1 MSDTQN
7 KNDVKKIYNSGAD
20 NYRNIYLNPKSLYDY
35 EKLRRMDIVFKYI
48 CKDKACD
55 ILDLG
60 CGPGFVSSLLSEKL
74 PNSKI
79 TGIDFSKNMID
90 SANLVKRHNTQFF
103 ECDAED
109 TPFDDNEFDVI
120 YALGV
125 FEKFQ
130 NLENVVQES
139 YRILKPGGR
148 LYFTYLII
156 IPFYISLENL

>member
-1 MSDTQN
+1 M
-7 KNDVKKIYNSGAD
+7 
-20 NYRNIYLNPKSLYDY
+20 YDY
-35 EKLRRMDIVFKYI
+35 EKLRRMDILFKYI
-48 CKDKACD
+48 CKDKARN

-90 SANLVKRHNTQFF
+90 SAKLVNRHNTQFF
-103 ECDAED
+103 ECDAEE

-130 NLENVVQES
+130 NLQNVIQES
-139 YRILKPGGR
+139 YRIFKTR
-148 LYFTYLII
+148 WKVI
-156 IPFYISLENL
+156 FYIS